1 MQQRIGQLDNHL
13 ERVASVIDSTHERVG
28 TFPVNVAAVVRKELD
43 GLATVDN
50 VRRFEI
56 QIRTRKNGFSKVF
69 VFWAEWVVYTPQAE
83 VSSC

>member
-1 MQQRIGQLDNHL
+1 MQQRIGQLDDHL

-28 TFPVNVAAVVRKELD
+28 TFPVDVAAVVRKELD

-56 QIRTRKNGFSKVF
+56 QVRTRRNGASPKFSF
-69 VFWAEWVVYTPQAE
+69 
-83 VSSC
+83 SGLIG